1 MFKTIR
7 VGEKELDL
15 SANAATPFRFKQV
28 FKKDLLST
36 FSSEEKAEKEGFEA
50 VSELAYIMTKHA
62 EHADMNKLNEED
74 FINWLEGFE
83 PMDFAE
89 AAEDILGVYMGN
101 LMSSATP

>member
-50 VSELAYIMTKHA
+50 VSELAYIMAKHA